1 PKSQGGQTTWENVV
15 VCCVECNGKKGGQ
28 TPKQAG
34 MKLSKTPQR
43 PKWNLTLKVTI
54 GIKHTPESWRDY
66 LYWNAELL

>member
-1 PKSQGGQTTWENVV
+1 
-15 VCCVECNGKKGGQ
+15 VECNGKKGGQ